1 MPSRTLERMAF
12 GPSRPAAAPA
22 TGRRRVGATQA
33 LALFLSFVLMATLGG
48 VLTAGLVVPAVGSVS
63 LATDTAVELF
73 ADLPDDLEFVNLSE
87 KSTVHAADGTLLATF
102 FDQNRIIVGLD
113 EISLVMQQ
121 AVVATEDRRFYD
133 HGAVD
138 LVGMAR
144 AMVRNQTTDQQQG
157 GSTLTQQYVKN
168 ALIQAALL
176 NDNAQERQAAIEAA
190 RESEGAEG
198 YARKLQEA
206 KYAVSVEQRMS
217 KDEILNAYL
226 NIAQFG
232 ASVYGVEAAAQ
243 FYFSVPAAQ
252 LNYLQAATIAGI
264 TKAPSEYDP
273 TRNPAAAEERRNI
286 VLSLMLRE
294 GYITQAEHDQ
304 GVATPLAATLL
315 LGEPDV
321 TCAAANAH
329 ANSGYFCDYVTKI
342 IANDDAFGATATERR
357 QLLYRGGL
365 TITTTLDLRLQALAD
380 TAVKEAIPVLDES
393 GVAHA
398 MSVIE
403 PGTGRVLALAQNR
416 IYNASQNAG
425 PGETAVNYNTDAI
438 YGSSTGFA
446 PGSTFKPFTL
456 VQWLKEG
463 HSLEEVIDARLR
475 PYQMS
480 EFEASC
486 TGLGGP
492 DWKFGNAE
500 GSGGVMSV
508 LEGTMRSVNS
518 AYVAM
523 ASELDL
529 CGIFE
534 GAKDLGIH
542 QASGAEFAMVPGN
555 VLGSDSVAPLTMAA
569 AFAAFAANGM
579 FCDPIAITSVT
590 DSDGRPLQVPEANCR
605 QAISPEIAS
614 AMNFALSHVWQG
626 TGRSIGALP
635 DRVSAGKTGTT
646 THNEHTWF
654 VGYTPQLAAAVW
666 TGYAEGMIPVQG
678 KTINGRYYR
687 VVYGSDFSG
696 PTWRRFMVGA
706 NEGLEVLTFSEPNPA
721 QVVGVKVT
729 VPEVSGM
736 SVDAATSTLR
746 GAGFHLRTAENTPF
760 SGVPAGNVAWTDPA
774 PGTRL
779 TKGSLVTLVIS
790 AGPEPAPPPPPP
802 APEPPPA
809 PPAPPAPGGGD
820 GGGRGDRGDG

>member
-1 MPSRTLERMAF
+1 MRPSGA
-12 GPSRPAAAPA
+12 SVS
-22 TGRRRVGATQA
+22 RRRVGATQA
-33 LALFLSFVLMATLGG
+33 LALFLSFVLLAVFGG
-48 VLTAGLVVPAVGSVS
+48 VLTAGLVVPAVSTVT

-73 ADLPDDLEFVNLSE
+73 DDLPEDLEFVTLSE

-113 EISLVMQQ
+113 EISEIMQQ

-144 AMVRNQTTDQQQG
+144 AMVRNQTTDSQQG
-157 GSTLTQQYVKN
+157 GSTLTQQFVKN

-176 NDNAQERQAAIEAA
+176 NDDPQERQAAIEAA
-190 RESEGAEG
+190 RESEGAAG

-243 FYFSVPAAQ
+243 YYFSIPASQ

-273 TRNPAAAEERRNI
+273 TRDPEKSEERRNT

-294 GYITQAEHDQ
+294 EYITQAEYDA
-304 GVATPLAATLL
+304 GIATPLPATLV
-315 LGEPDV
+315 LGEPAL
-321 TCAAANAH
+321 TCAAANAF
-329 ANSGYFCDYVTKI
+329 ASSGYFCDYVTKI
-342 IANDDAFGATATERR
+342 IANDDAFGATPTERR

-365 TITTTLDLRLQALAD
+365 TITTTLDLRLQGLAD
-380 TAVKEAIPVLDES
+380 TAVKESIPVLDES
-393 GVAHA
+393 GVAQA
-398 MSVIE
+398 ISVIE
-403 PGTGRVLALAQNR
+403 PGTGKVLALAQNR
-416 IYNASQNAG
+416 IYNASENTA

-475 PYQMS
+475 PYPMS
-480 EFEASC
+480 EFHASC

-492 DWKFGNAE
+492 AWKFGNAE
-500 GSGGVMSV
+500 GAGGVMSA
-508 LEGTMRSVNS
+508 LQGTMRSVNS

-523 ASELDL
+523 ASQLDL

-542 QASGAEFAMVPGN
+542 QGSGADFAIVPGN

-569 AFAAFAANGM
+569 AFAAFAANGV
-579 FCDPIAITSVT
+579 FCDPVAITSVT
-590 DSDGRPLQVPEANCR
+590 DAEGRELPVPEANCR
-605 QAISPEIAS
+605 QAISPEIAA
-614 AMNFALSHVWQG
+614 AMNYALSHVWQG

-666 TGYAEGMIPVQG
+666 TGYAEGMIPVQD

-696 PTWRRFMVGA
+696 PTWRKFMVGA
-706 NEGLEVLTFSEPNPA
+706 HEGLEPMGFPEPNSA
-721 QVVGVKVT
+721 QVVGVQIAVPNVAGMT
-729 VPEVSGM
+729 VD
-736 SVDAATSTLR
+736 DATATLR
-746 GAGFHLRTAENTPF
+746 AAGFHVEISLDTPYT
-760 SGVPAGNVAWTDPA
+760 SVPAGNVAWTDPGA
-774 PGTRL
+774 GTRM
-779 TKGSLVTLVIS
+779 TKGSLITLVTS

-802 APEPPPA
+802 TPDPPA
-809 PPAPPAPGGGD
+809 PTPPDGDGGGPGGGGG
-820 GGGRGDRGDG
+820 GGGRGDG